1 MTSATRKQVRT
12 RGAASVTGADH
23 PGAAALP
30 PGPRAPALWQTLA
43 WMSRPGAFLQGV
55 HRRFGDPATIR
66 TYWTEEPMVLFSGPD
81 AVRELFALPAAVAP
95 AGQSWEFLRPFAG
108 PHSILLIDGD
118 EHLRERRLL
127 QKPFHG
133 EQMRALAPM
142 IGELARAELAGWHG
156 RVNTL
161 ERMRALTLEIMLR
174 VVFGARDER
183 EFTELRSA
191 VDEALAGVRSLPR
204 VLAMVVVMKDLGPRS
219 PWGRF
224 RIAVERFDALLYALL
239 ARRRSEPED
248 GASVLSLLLSQRDED
263 GKPPTDQHL
272 RDQLVALLMGGHDSS
287 AASLA
292 WAFERLARSPQVHA
306 RLREGDPAYLD
317 AVVKE
322 VLRVRPGL
330 TIAPRLLLEPVRI
343 AGRTIPAG
351 VQVAA
356 CLWLAMRR
364 EDLWPDAG
372 AFAPERWLDGSPD
385 HPSSWIPYGGG
396 VRRCAGAPFA
406 EMEMREVLR
415 VAANL
420 DLRPARPASER
431 ARRSMLVVVPDRGG
445 EIIVGQM
452 SDSTAPRAG

>member
-1 MTSATRKQVRT
+1 MTSATRKEVRT
-12 RGAASVTGADH
+12 RAQAVAASGDA
-23 PGAAALP
+23 PAAAKPP

-55 HRRFGDPATIR
+55 HNRFGDPATIR

-81 AVRELFALPAAVAP
+81 AVREVFALPAAIAP
-95 AGQSWEFLRPFAG
+95 AGRSWEFVRPFAG
-108 PHSILLIDGD
+108 PHSILVIDGD

-142 IGELARAELAGWHG
+142 IGELARAELATWHG

-183 EFTELRSA
+183 EFQQLRTA
-191 VDEALAGVRSLPR
+191 VDEALSGVRTLPR
-204 VLAMVVVMKDLGPRS
+204 VLAMALVMKDLGPRS

-224 RIAVERFDALLYALL
+224 RLAVERFDALLYALL
-239 ARRRSEPED
+239 AERRREPDD
-248 GASVLSLLLSQRDED
+248 GGSVLSLLLAQRDED
-263 GKPPTDQHL
+263 GKAPTDQHL

-292 WAFERLARSPQVHA
+292 WAFERLARTPHVHA
-306 RLREGDPAYLD
+306 RLRESDPAYLD

-322 VLRVRPGL
+322 VLRVRPAL

-343 AGRTIPAG
+343 AGHTIPAG

-372 AFAPERWLDGSPD
+372 AFRPERWLDGSPT
-385 HPSSWIPYGGG
+385 HSMSWIPYGGG

-415 VAANL
+415 AAAEL
-420 DLRPARPASER
+420 DLRPVRPAAER
-431 ARRSMLVVVPDRGG
+431 ASRSMLVVVPDRGG
-445 EIIVGQM
+445 EIIASARRRHQG
-452 SDSTAPRAG
+452 S

>member
-1 MTSATRKQVRT
+1 MTSATRKEVRT
-12 RGAASVTGADH
+12 PAGPEASGTGT

-30 PGPRAPALWQTLA
+30 PGPRSPALWQTLA

-55 HRRFGDPATIR
+55 HRRFGDPATIH
-66 TYWTEEPMVLFSGPD
+66 TYWTEQPMVLFSGPD
-81 AVRELFALPAAVAP
+81 AVREVFALPAAIAP
-95 AGQSWEFLRPFAG
+95 AGQSWEFVRPFAG
-108 PHSILLIDGD
+108 PHSILVIDGD

-127 QKPFHG
+127 QRPFHG
-133 EQMRALAPM
+133 EQMRALAPT
-142 IGELARAELAGWHG
+142 IGELARAELGTWHG

-161 ERMRALTLEIMLR
+161 ERMRPLTLAIMLR
-174 VVFGARDER
+174 VVFGARDDQ
-183 EFTELRSA
+183 EFARLHAA
-191 VDEALAGVRSLPR
+191 VDDALDGVRSLPR
-204 VLAMVVVMKDLGPRS
+204 VLAMAMVMKDLGPRS

-224 RIAVERFDALLYALL
+224 RIAVERFDALLYELL
-239 ARRRSEPED
+239 AERRRDPDD
-248 GASVLSLLLSQRDED
+248 GASVLSLLLAQRDED
-263 GKPPTDQHL
+263 GNPPTDQRL

-292 WAFERLARSPQVHA
+292 WAFERLARTPAVLA

-317 AVVKE
+317 AVVRE
-322 VLRVRPGL
+322 VLRVRPAL
-330 TIAPRLLLEPVRI
+330 TIAPRLLLKPTTI

-372 AFAPERWLDGSPD
+372 AFRPERWLDGSPT
-385 HPSSWIPYGGG
+385 HPMSWIPYGGG

-415 VAANL
+415 VAAEL
-420 DLRPARPASER
+420 DFRPVRRRTER
-431 ARRSMLVVVPDRGG
+431 ARRSMLVVVPERGG
-445 EIIVGQM
+445 EIIV
-452 SDSTAPRAG
+452 A